1 MHYPDIPDEDV
12 SYLDIK
18 PEDCVP
24 MPVQEKAWAQIGEDL
39 KLAFIDWDMIND
51 MARQFDQLQ
60 KEGKDKSQS
69 QIISK
74 LLVLVREVTVAETEL
89 RVRAEAAKQ

>member
-1 MHYPDIPDEDV
+1 MTEEDI

-18 PEDCVP
+18 PEDRIP

-39 KLAFIDWDMIND
+39 KLAFIDWDMINE
-51 MARQFDQLQ
+51 MARQFDELHLQ
-60 KEGKDKSQS
+60 KKDKSQS
-69 QIISK
+69 QVISK

-89 RVRAEAAKQ
+89 RVRAEYKNVSI

>member
-1 MHYPDIPDEDV
+1 MTEEDI

-18 PEDCVP
+18 PEDRVS

-39 KLAFIDWDMIND
+39 KLSFIDWDMINE
-51 MARQFDQLQ
+51 MARQFDELHSQ
-60 KEGKDKSQS
+60 KRDKSQS
-69 QIISK
+69 QVISK

-89 RVRAEAAKQ
+89 RVRAEYGKTK